1 MDNASVYHLG
11 STVELSGALALWL
24 AVFLRLPT
32 ARRSHQQRMLLL
44 AVAGLAGSITVYLD
58 PVTAAINRTFVFAQS
73 CGLFMNVWGVF
84 SSALI
89 LDFVLAAVS
98 RRRPW
103 LIYGSMAV
111 TTVALITLNSTIAPH
126 SGCVTSESV
135 PWYSLFWWILV
146 AAHLT
151 GTIPCLVMCVRYSRQ
166 AQRDRPLRVG
176 LVLLAGG
183 FLSSTVFWSVVLAF
197 LLARPAWLRA
207 LFPLNIG
214 ITAWL
219 MTAGTSLPLLL
230 MASRL
235 IRHATALWRLS
246 PLWRDLVG
254 AVPHVA
260 LDRPRGRFRETLGGP
275 RSVYLRLY
283 REVIEIRD
291 AILIL
296 RDYVTPGTVARAR
309 EHVGLLGL
317 PEHRIE
323 PAVVACWL
331 EEARRAKAA
340 GAAPQPNPLD
350 PTSFQG
356 RDLQDEIGF
365 LLEVRRARRL
375 SQSFLSAPSQPTYS
389 TPTYSTAV
397 PDGYGEKITDTLQYQ
412 PQPGIQREL

>member
-1 MDNASVYHLG
+1 MDDASVYNMG
-11 STVELSGALALWL
+11 SAVELSGALALWL
-24 AVFLRLPT
+24 AVFLRVPT

-58 PVTAAINRTFVFAQS
+58 PVTAALNRTFVFAQS

-89 LDFVLAAVS
+89 LDFVLAAMS

-103 LIYGSMAV
+103 LVYSAMAV
-111 TTVALITLNSTIAPH
+111 TTVALVALNATIAPN
-126 SGCVTSESV
+126 SGCVTSEYV

-151 GTIPCLVMCVRYSRQ
+151 GTIPCAVMCVRYSRQ
-166 AQRDRPLRVG
+166 AKRDRAFRVG

-183 FLSSTVFWSVVLAF
+183 FISSSVFWTVVLAF
-197 LLARPAWLRA
+197 LLARPAWLGA

-214 ITAWL
+214 VTAWL
-219 MTAGTSLPLLL
+219 MTAGTALPLLL
-230 MASRL
+230 AAHRL
-235 IRHATALWRLS
+235 GRNALALWRLR
-246 PLWRDLVG
+246 PLWRELVG

-260 LDRPRGRFRETLGGP
+260 LDSPRGRFRETLGGP

-296 RDYVTPGTVARAR
+296 RDHVTPQTVERAR
-309 EHVGLLGL
+309 EYVRTRDL
-317 PEHRIE
+317 PENRIE

-331 EEARRAKAA
+331 AEARRAKAN
-340 GAAPQPNPLD
+340 GSPPLPNPAA
-350 PTSFQG
+350 SAGFRG
-356 RDLQDEIGF
+356 HDLRDEIDF
-365 LLEVRRARRL
+365 LLEVHRARRIL
-375 SQSFLSAPSQPTYS
+375 PSFPLGSARPEYS
-389 TPTYSTAV
+389 TPV
-397 PDGYGEKITDTLQYQ
+397 PDGYGEEMTQTLQPEPQ
-412 PQPGIQREL
+412 PQSGIQREP